1 LNTTSWYLFLATSR
15 AFAFW
20 LEIVCVIYIAVVTLS
35 FLVLGN
41 NAMGGSIGLAITQVM
56 NLIFM
61 CQWGMRQTAELE
73 NQMTSVERVIEY
85 SKLPEEVTT
94 TAPATNVPESWPERG
109 RIQFKNFFLKYSA
122 EGNFVLKNFNFT
134 IEPMEKIGIVGRTGA
149 GKSTIIQAL
158 FRLANNQGSIEIDG
172 VDIHAIDLDYL
183 RQRLSI
189 IPQNPILFSGTL
201 RKNLDPFQQKSDDD
215 LWDVLEKVE
224 LKVAITK
231 LNNGLNTNISDEGLN
246 FSMGQ
251 RQLICLARAIL
262 RNNRILILDE
272 ATANVDQK

>member
-1 LNTTSWYLFLATSR
+1 LATSR

-20 LEIVCVIYIAVVTLS
+20 LEIVCVTYIAVVTLS

-41 NAMGGSIGLAITQVM
+41 NVLGASIGLAITQVM

-73 NQMTSVERVIEY
+73 NQMTSVERVLEY
-85 SKLPEEVTT
+85 SKLPEEVKT
-94 TAPATNVPESWPERG
+94 TASAINVPENWPKHG
-109 RIQFKNFFLKYSA
+109 RIQFKDFFLKYSA

-158 FRLANNQGSIEIDG
+158 FRLANNQGVIEIDG
-172 VDIHAIDLDYL
+172 VDIHAIDLDCL

-201 RKNLDPFQQKSDDD
+201 RKNLDPFHQKSDDD
-215 LWDVLEKVE
+215 LWDVLEKVSGMSH
-224 LKVAITK
+224 K
-231 LNNGLNTNISDEGLN
+231 
-246 FSMGQ
+246 M
-251 RQLICLARAIL
+251 R
-262 RNNRILILDE
+262 
-272 ATANVDQK
+272 